1 MSALMVSDFPL
12 SAPSNYDDILVE
24 YLEVCIPKEQEQLES
39 KDLLDVSF
47 KSECSTSDSDSG
59 RGSCDSHTLLT
70 DKCGV
75 VKEELKDEDQRRAE
89 MGAERQKMAWNEE
102 VMARCHESMDVPA
115 ICNGR
120 VKTWPSVFSSLPQN
134 ATDLLEQ
141 QSALVMASRHYP
153 SNILFSSGSA
163 PAYVNHASP
172 GALRP
177 ELTINKKHP
186 CGLHPQMLSCRKLQS
201 HSNVDISSIGV
212 KRAPAGLTS
221 AALEPA
227 DNVDARRVNSELL
240 LHTDEPDGGSAQMG
254 KYYSKVRGVDR
265 GNMLLLQREETEE
278 CSNQQPHPEG
288 AKGGCHTY
296 STVTMTKDPASA
308 LREET
313 ILTTTGYVDTSTM
326 CMLPTR
332 SIDS

>member
-1 MSALMVSDFPL
+1 MVSDFPL

-70 DKCGV
+70 DKCGAA
-75 VKEELKDEDQRRAE
+75 KEELMDEDQRRAE

-102 VMARCHESMDVPA
+102 MMANCHENMAGPA

-134 ATDLLEQ
+134 GTDLLEQ
-141 QSALVMASRHYP
+141 QRSLVMARQHYP
-153 SNILFSSGSA
+153 SDNLFPPGSA
-163 PAYVNHASP
+163 TSYISHPSP

-177 ELTINKKHP
+177 EFTTKKKHP
-186 CGLHPQMLSCRKLQS
+186 CVLHPQTLSCRKLQS
-201 HSNVDISSIGV
+201 HSNVDISSIG
-212 KRAPAGLTS
+212 PN
-221 AALEPA
+221 
-227 DNVDARRVNSELL
+227 NVDAQRVTSELL
-240 LHTDEPDGGSAQMG
+240 LHTDEPGNADGSAQMG
-254 KYYSKVRGVDR
+254 KYYSKVKGVDR

-278 CSNQQPHPEG
+278 YSNQQRHPDG
-288 AKGGCHTY
+288 GKGGCHSY
-296 STVTMTKDPASA
+296 STVTVTKDPAFTI
-308 LREET
+308 RGET
-313 ILTTTGYVDTSTM
+313 ILTTSGYVDTSTM
-326 CMLPTR
+326 CMLP
-332 SIDS
+332 SH